1 MDDIFFMKQAFIQA
15 KKAFLIDE
23 VPIGAVIVKD
33 DKIIGKGFNQRNT
46 LSNTL
51 KHAEM
56 IAINEACENLGDWRL
71 EQCTI
76 YVTIEPCA
84 MCSGAI
90 LQARIPKL
98 IYGAK
103 NAKAGCAGSVL
114 NILQND
120 NFNHQVQIYR
130 LMEEE
135 SAALMK
141 DFFKKLRL

>member
-1 MDDIFFMKQAFIQA
+1 MKQAFVQA
-15 KKAFLIDE
+15 KKALLINE
-23 VPIGAVIVKD
+23 VPIGCVIVKD
-33 DKIIGKGFNQRNT
+33 NKIIGSGFNQRNT
-46 LSNTL
+46 LGNTL

-76 YVTIEPCA
+76 YVTVEPCA
-84 MCSGAI
+84 MCAGAI
-90 LQARIPKL
+90 LQARIPRL
-98 IYGAK
+98 VFGAK

-120 NFNHQVQIYR
+120 SFNHQVHILR

-135 SAALMK
+135 SGALMR
-141 DFFKKLRL
+141 DFFKKLRDYS

>member
-1 MDDIFFMKQAFIQA
+1 MEQALMQA

-23 VPIGAVIVKD
+23 VPIGAVIAKD
-33 DKIIGKGFNQRNT
+33 DEIIGKGFNQRNT
-46 LSNTL
+46 LGNTL

-141 DFFKKLRL
+141 DFFKKLRSSYV